1 MSTRS
6 KFTKFDITGRDNFI
20 IAQALATAYAL
31 ICSLPDHCQ
40 SRNNAN
46 DMAKLLRSIY
56 GESWKIS
63 AHYAR
68 HSLSEQEWR
77 HGLKPFGRNVF
88 DDYSEEQ

>member
-1 MSTRS
+1 MSIRS
-6 KFTKFDITGRDNFI
+6 QFTEANITGRDDFI

-40 SRNNAN
+40 SGSNAN

-56 GESWKIS
+56 GEDWKIS
-63 AHYAR
+63 AHNAR
-68 HSLSEQEWR
+68 HSLSEQEWE
-77 HGLKPFGRNVF
+77 HGLKPLGRNVF